1 MITLCIAFNTGGSIK
16 DKIQIVLTCL
26 ALDATY
32 IVPMAL

>member
-1 MITLCIAFNTGGSIK
+1 MITFCIAFNIAGSIK
-16 DKIQIVLTCL
+16 EKIQIVLMCL